1 MNQEVMSMKQLARL
15 RSVIIL
21 LACMAPLAASAVG
34 PYDGKW
40 TGQRDVGGN
49 CATVT
54 VQLVVKNNRLS
65 GAVRS
70 SMEISTIINA
80 RVGAEGK
87 LRFSTSNRPARF
99 GTVSF
104 SSTGF
109 EMNIHNACGD
119 IVISGGRAI

>member
-1 MNQEVMSMKQLARL
+1 MKQLARL
-15 RSVIIL
+15 RPVIIP
-21 LACMAPLAASAVG
+21 LACMAPLAASAAG

-54 VQLVVKNNRLS
+54 VQLVVRNNRLS

-70 SMEISTIINA
+70 SMETSTIINA
-80 RVGAEGK
+80 GVGAGGK
-87 LRFSTSNRPARF
+87 LRFSTSNRPARY
-99 GTVSF
+99 GTVTF

-109 EMNIHNACGD
+109 EMNIHTACGD
-119 IVISGGRAI
+119 LVISGSRAS

>member
-1 MNQEVMSMKQLARL
+1 MNQGVMSVKQLARL
-15 RSVIIL
+15 RSVIIP

-49 CATVT
+49 CATIT
-54 VQLVVKNNRLS
+54 AQLVVSNNRLS

-70 SMEISTIINA
+70 SMETSTIINA
-80 RVGAEGK
+80 RIGADGK
-87 LRFSTSNRPARF
+87 LRFSTSNRPARY

-104 SSTGF
+104 SPTGF
-109 EMNIHNACGD
+109 EMNIHTACGV
-119 IVISGGRAI
+119 IVISGSRTS

>member
-1 MNQEVMSMKQLARL
+1 MTVKQFARL
-15 RSVIIL
+15 GPVI
-21 LACMAPLAASAVG
+21 ACMASLAASAAG

-54 VQLVVKNNRLS
+54 VELVVKNNRLT

-70 SMEISTIINA
+70 SMGTSTITNA
-80 RVGAEGK
+80 RVGADGK
-87 LRFSTSNRPARF
+87 LNFSTSNRPARY

-104 SSTGF
+104 SPTEF
-109 EMNIHNACGD
+109 EMNIHTDCGN
-119 IVISGGRAI
+119 IAISGSRAS

>member
-1 MNQEVMSMKQLARL
+1 MKQLARL
-15 RSVIIL
+15 SVIIP
-21 LACMAPLAASAVG
+21 LACIMGPLAASAVG
-34 PYDGKW
+34 PYDGNW

-54 VQLVVKNNRLS
+54 VQLVVRNYRLS

-70 SMEISTIINA
+70 SMETSTIINA
-80 RVGAEGK
+80 RVGADGK
-87 LRFSTSNRPARF
+87 LRFSTSNRPARY

-109 EMNIHNACGD
+109 EMNIHTACGV
-119 IVISGGRAI
+119 IVISGSRAS